1 MGLNIKNED
10 VHAAVRELAQVLGMS
25 QTSAVEVAVRA
36 KLAELDVERQ
46 RAERER
52 RIRQAVADLQEAFV
66 DDGTDLWQVMEDLY
80 DPKTGLPR

>member
-1 MGLNIKNED
+1 MGLNIKNEE

>member
-1 MGLNIKNED
+1 MSLNIKNEE

-80 DPKTGLPR
+80 DPRTGLPR

>member
-1 MGLNIKNED
+1 MGLNIKNEE

-52 RIRQAVADLQEAFV
+52 RIRQAVAD
-66 DDGTDLWQVMEDLY
+66 WQAVPGMADIPDPDFLY
-80 DPKTGLPR
+80 DPETGLPR